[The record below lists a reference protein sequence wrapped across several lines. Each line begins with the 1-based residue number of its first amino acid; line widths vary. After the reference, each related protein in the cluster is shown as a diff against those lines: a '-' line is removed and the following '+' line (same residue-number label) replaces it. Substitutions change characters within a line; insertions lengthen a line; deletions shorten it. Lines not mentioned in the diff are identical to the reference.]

1 MSMPNTGYVPGA
13 SSSGA
18 AVHAVAAGDAP
29 SSFDTGTK
37 VMAERDG
44 VFAPGKID
52 ADGPPYDL
60 PRRWKVKFDA
70 DGEVRFLR
78 PGDIKHMTDED
89 LEAERLRV
97 ATLYYR
103 VEEFCKYAK
112 KDSNLPCKVTY
123 YCTHAPTTHQPS
135 EPICGHSL
143 HASSL
148 PQRYWTLYVSHS
160 LSSLRFPS
168 LTSTDV
174 IGIGVFFL
182 LLTIAGAVFLPM
194 GFNQG
199 AGVFARH
206 DPAVEFTSVAGGAT
220 IRAVAH
226 KAASRSSENGAVCVD
241 VYTYTFSKT
250 ADLNK
255 TLLKNYTSAA
265 IEMAQREG
273 GGCDGASKQVPATFK
288 AGQNV
293 PCWQPTAV
301 ARDSTIGFTD
311 SLATFYNCGNL
322 EVSPWGE
329 NQWGGMGCVRV
340 GRGVRST
347 RNIWC
352 CVALCLI
359 PALVNV

>member
-1 MSMPNTGYVPGA
+1 MGTG
-13 SSSGA
+13 
-18 AVHAVAAGDAP
+18 
-29 SSFDTGTK
+29 
-37 VMAERDG
+37 
-44 VFAPGKID
+44 I
-52 ADGPPYDL
+52 
-60 PRRWKVKFDA
+60 
-70 DGEVRFLR
+70 
-78 PGDIKHMTDED
+78 
-89 LEAERLRV
+89 
-97 ATLYYR
+97 
-103 VEEFCKYAK
+103 
-112 KDSNLPCKVTY
+112 
-123 YCTHAPTTHQPS
+123 
-135 EPICGHSL
+135 
-143 HASSL
+143 
-148 PQRYWTLYVSHS
+148 
-160 LSSLRFPS
+160 
-168 LTSTDV
+168 
-174 IGIGVFFL
+174 FFG
-182 LLTIAGAVFLPM
+182 LLTVAGLVFLPM
-194 GFNQG
+194 GINQD
-199 AGVFARH
+199 AVAASY
-206 DPAVEFTSVAGGAT
+206 DPAVDFTSVPGGAT

-226 KAASRSSENGAVCVD
+226 KADSRSSKNGAFCVD

-250 ADLNK
+250 TDLSS
-255 TLLKNYTSAA
+255 KNYTSAA

-329 NQWGGMGCVRV
+329 NQWGGMGCVRE